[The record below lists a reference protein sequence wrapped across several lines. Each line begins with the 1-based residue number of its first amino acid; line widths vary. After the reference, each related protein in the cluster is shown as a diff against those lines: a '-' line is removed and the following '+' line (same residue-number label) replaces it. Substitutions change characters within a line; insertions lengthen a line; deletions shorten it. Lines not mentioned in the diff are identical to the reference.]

1 MNANICTPSQKAK
14 IMKPTNKTIVMM
26 LNSPKAKLL
35 STNLGAKIIIVGT
48 KHNNKIRIVIR
59 NIL

>member
-1 MNANICTPSQKAK
+1 
-14 IMKPTNKTIVMM
+14 M
-26 LNSPKAKLL
+26 LNNPTAKLL

-48 KHNNKIRIVIR
+48 KHNNKIRIVIK